1 LAKSSRKASSTVR
14 KAGAAAKSGASN
26 SLNAAVVLLA
36 ILEFAFIYFDYNY
49 AWTGV
54 AARWA
59 SGLASLFIVGVVI
72 QREKHFAGGYGM
84 FLLSSKHGIAAIDEI
99 SQKHKTFWNEM
110 AIWGFVLGF
119 GLFAWPLLKGKISKK
134 TYAFGFASLILIM
147 LFVVPY
153 MSLSLQFINLPQ
165 LQTAIAQQEAST
177 AAHTGINYPG
187 IVLDGSTFVFGFTG
201 YVIVAIMYNAA
212 KILYA
217 LALFLA
223 TVSAGHPQVSQL
235 SGQVAGVAPVIPGID
250 LPLAAGVLALALM
263 LIVHEF
269 SHGILARNAK
279 VKLKS
284 IGLVILGVIP
294 MGAFVEPEEKEVV
307 KLDSMKQTKIFAA
320 GISANF
326 VAMLVFFVFV
336 VLLFYYVL
344 PYITHDAVVVAATIP
359 GFPAN
364 GIVPIGSQITS
375 WDGVHVSNIAQL
387 EGIASKDRPGQT
399 VAITTNTGSF
409 SFVAKPLNS
418 TSTLG
423 LIGVD
428 LEQESL
434 VNPGAVAAALYFIYT
449 FVSLSF
455 LLNFLVGVVNLLPLP
470 SLDGWRIYKTNFKN
484 QKFVSALTAIVLI
497 GLIVN
502 IFPWFF

>member
-1 LAKSSRKASSTVR
+1 MAKSTRKASSTVR
-14 KAGAAAKSGASN
+14 KTGAAVKSGSSG
-26 SLNAAVVLLA
+26 SLNAAVILLA

-54 AARWA
+54 AARWV
-59 SGLASLFIVGVVI
+59 SGLASLFIVGIII

-84 FLLSSKHGIAAIDEI
+84 FLLSSKRGIAEIDEI

-119 GLFAWPLLKGKISKK
+119 GLFAWPLLKGKMSKR
-134 TYAFGFASLILIM
+134 TYAVGFASLIMIM

-153 MSLSLQFINLPQ
+153 LSLSLQFINLPQ

-217 LALFLA
+217 LSLFLV

-250 LPLAAGVLALALM
+250 LPLAAGILALALM

-326 VAMLVFFVFV
+326 IAMLVFFVLV

-344 PYITHDAVVVAATIP
+344 PYITHDEVVVVATIP

-364 GIVPIGSQITS
+364 GIVPVGAQITS
-375 WDGVHVSNIAQL
+375 WEGVHVSNLAQL
-387 EGIASKDRPGQT
+387 EGIASKDKPGQT
-399 VAITTNTGSF
+399 ISITTSKGSF
-409 SFVAKPLNS
+409 SFVAKPLNA

-428 LEQESL
+428 LEQESA
-434 VNPGAVAAALYFIYT
+434 VNPGAGPSALYFIYT

-484 QKFVSALTAIVLI
+484 QKFVSAITAIVLI
-497 GLIVN
+497 GLIIN

>member
-1 LAKSSRKASSTVR
+1 MAGSKRKTSAAGSKTGTAVR
-14 KAGAAAKSGASN
+14 KGSPR
-26 SLNAAVVLLA
+26 SLNAAVILLA
-36 ILEFAFIYFDYNY
+36 VLEFAFIYFDYNY

-54 AARWA
+54 AARWI

-84 FLLSSKHGIAAIDEI
+84 FLLSSKHGISSIDEI

-119 GLFAWPLLKGKISKK
+119 GLFAWPLLKGKLSKK
-134 TYAFGFASLILIM
+134 TYAFGFVSLILIM

-177 AAHTGINYPG
+177 AAHTGINYAG
-187 IVLDGSTFVFGFTG
+187 ILLDGSTFVFGFTG

-217 LALFLA
+217 LSLFLI
-223 TVSAGHPQVSQL
+223 TVGAGHPQVSQL

-263 LIVHEF
+263 LMVHEF

-326 VAMLVFFVFV
+326 IAMLVFFVFV

-344 PYITHDAVVVAATIP
+344 PYITHDVVVVAATIP

-364 GIVPIGSQITS
+364 GIVPVGSQVTS
-375 WDGVHVSNIAQL
+375 WDGVHVSSIAQL
-387 EGIASKDRPGQT
+387 EGVASKDRPGQT
-399 VAITTNTGSF
+399 VAITTNKGSF

-428 LEQESL
+428 LEQESA
-434 VNPGAVAAALYFIYT
+434 VNPGVAASALYFIYT

-484 QKFVSALTAIVLI
+484 QRFVSAITAIVLI

>member
-1 LAKSSRKASSTVR
+1 LAKSFRKASRTVR
-14 KAGAAAKSGASN
+14 KAGAAAKSGSSN

-59 SGLASLFIVGVVI
+59 SGLASLFIAGLVI

-217 LALFLA
+217 LSLFLV

-326 VAMLVFFVFV
+326 VAMLIFFVFV

-344 PYITHDAVVVAATIP
+344 PYITHDVVVVAATMP

-387 EGIASKDRPGQT
+387 EAIASKDRPGQT

-434 VNPGAVAAALYFIYT
+434 VNSGTVAAALYFIYT

-484 QKFVSALTAIVLI
+484 QKFVNALTAIVLI
-497 GLIVN
+497 GLVVN

>member
-1 LAKSSRKASSTVR
+1 MAKSSKKDSGTARKT
-14 KAGAAAKSGASN
+14 GAAVKSGSSAR
-26 SLNAAVVLLA
+26 LNAAVILLA

-54 AARWA
+54 AARWV
-59 SGLASLFIVGVVI
+59 SGLASLFIVGVVV

-84 FLLSSKHGIAAIDEI
+84 FLLSSRHGIAAIDEI

-119 GLFAWPLLKGKISKK
+119 GLFAWPLLKGRISKK

-177 AAHTGINYPG
+177 AAHAGVNYPG
-187 IVLDGSTFVFGFTG
+187 IVLDGATFIFGFTG

-217 LALFLA
+217 LSLFLI

-250 LPLAAGVLALALM
+250 LPLAAGVLALAFM

-307 KLDSMKQTKIFAA
+307 KLDSMKQTKIFSA

-344 PYITHDAVVVAATIP
+344 PYITHDVVVVVATIP

-364 GIVPIGSQITS
+364 GIVPLGSHITS
-375 WDGVHVSNIAQL
+375 WDGVHVSNLAQL
-387 EGIASKDRPGQT
+387 EGVASKDRPGQT
-399 VAITTNTGSF
+399 VAITTNEGSF

-434 VNPGAVAAALYFIYT
+434 VNSGAGAAALYFIYT

-484 QKFVSALTAIVLI
+484 QKFVNALTAIVLI
-497 GLIVN
+497 GLVVN

>member
-1 LAKSSRKASSTVR
+1 
-14 KAGAAAKSGASN
+14 
-26 SLNAAVVLLA
+26 
-36 ILEFAFIYFDYNY
+36 Y
-49 AWTGV
+49 
-54 AARWA
+54 
-59 SGLASLFIVGVVI
+59 
-72 QREKHFAGGYGM
+72 
-84 FLLSSKHGIAAIDEI
+84 
-99 SQKHKTFWNEM
+99 
-110 AIWGFVLGF
+110 
-119 GLFAWPLLKGKISKK
+119 
-134 TYAFGFASLILIM
+134 
-147 LFVVPY
+147 
-153 MSLSLQFINLPQ
+153 
-165 LQTAIAQQEAST
+165 
-177 AAHTGINYPG
+177 
-187 IVLDGSTFVFGFTG
+187 GSTFVFGFTG

-217 LALFLA
+217 LSLFLI
-223 TVSAGHPQVSQL
+223 TVGAGHPQVSQL

-263 LIVHEF
+263 LMVHEF

-326 VAMLVFFVFV
+326 IAMLVFFVFV

-344 PYITHDAVVVAATIP
+344 PYITHDVIVVAATIP

-364 GIVPIGSQITS
+364 GIVPVGSQVTS
-375 WDGVHVSNIAQL
+375 WDGVHVSSIAQL
-387 EGIASKDRPGQT
+387 EGVASKDRPGQT
-399 VAITTNTGSF
+399 VAITTNKGSF

-428 LEQESL
+428 LEQESA
-434 VNPGAVAAALYFIYT
+434 VNPGVAASALYFIYT

-484 QKFVSALTAIVLI
+484 QRFVSAITAIVLI